1 MLLAHIYQNDERRRE
16 GGMNEQDTRLTTW
29 LAPLMGLLAMVVAR
43 LVDFALY
50 RLQLHVRSSF
60 QPPAIVVLGAISLS
74 ALVVAA
80 FLVAVAWVS
89 LRTSAPMR
97 SAGWLFLLLGLPV
110 ALAPLLFGLG
120 LLGWLPF
127 RVTHISGEYLRIA
140 SAFLTVLGL
149 VLVFRPNKEAET

>member
-60 QPPAIVVLGAISLS
+60 QPPAIVVLGSISLG

-80 FLVAVAWVS
+80 FLVAMAWVS
-89 LRTSAPMR
+89 LRTSAPIGEGNKTR
-97 SAGWLFLLLGLPV
+97 S
-110 ALAPLLFGLG
+110 
-120 LLGWLPF
+120 
-127 RVTHISGEYLRIA
+127 RI
-140 SAFLTVLGL
+140 
-149 VLVFRPNKEAET
+149 

>member
-1 MLLAHIYQNDERRRE
+1 
-16 GGMNEQDTRLTTW
+16 MNEQDTRLTTW

-127 RVTHISGEYLRIA
+127 RVTHISGEYLRTA

-149 VLVFRPNKEAET
+149 ALVFRPGNRVKS